1 MDKLEDLKKV
11 TFKNFKRS
19 QKVIKSKK
27 GLKSTEN
34 FQKHKKQ
41 RNKKKKVEA
50 KAKYD
55 KLFGPIL
62 FGSVSFFVV
71 LAIILAVIP
80 CKTGYRI
87 VQR

>member
-1 MDKLEDLKKV
+1 MDKLEDLKKI
-11 TFKNFKRS
+11 TFKNFKRT
-19 QKVIKSKK
+19 QKVIQSKK
-27 GLKSTEN
+27 GQKSTQN
-34 FQKHKKQ
+34 FHKKHKKQ
-41 RNKKKKVEA
+41 RNKKKKVKA

-80 CKTGYRI
+80 C
-87 VQR
+87 

>member
-1 MDKLEDLKKV
+1 MKLMDRLENLKKTV
-11 TFKNFKRS
+11 SKSFKRT
-19 QKVIKSKK
+19 QKIIKSKK
-27 GLKSTEN
+27 GQKSTEN

-80 CKTGYRI
+80 C
-87 VQR
+87 